1 MSGYLKLSTTL
12 EKEGNMKEQLV
23 QALKSKYG
31 ADYQMHKSNLDI
43 YLNNPVGIGEH
54 PQHFEEMDKLVRLMT
69 SARDKLE
76 VLEKSIQTQ

>member
-1 MSGYLKLSTTL
+1 
-12 EKEGNMKEQLV
+12 MKKQLV

-31 ADYQMHKSNLDI
+31 ADYQMHKANLDI

-54 PQHFEEMDKLVRLMT
+54 PQHFEEMDKLVELMT

-76 VLEKSIQTQ
+76 VLDKEYPDSIRLTE

>member
-1 MSGYLKLSTTL
+1 
-12 EKEGNMKEQLV
+12 MKEQLV

-31 ADYQMHKSNLDI
+31 ADYQMHKANLDI

-54 PQHFEEMDKLVRLMT
+54 PQHFEEMDKLVESMT

-76 VLEKSIQTQ
+76 VLNEEYPDAIHLAE